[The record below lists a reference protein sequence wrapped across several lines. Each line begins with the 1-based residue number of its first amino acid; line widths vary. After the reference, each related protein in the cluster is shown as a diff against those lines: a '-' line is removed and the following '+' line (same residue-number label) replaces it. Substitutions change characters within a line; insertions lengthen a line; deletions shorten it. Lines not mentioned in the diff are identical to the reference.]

1 MDTSLYGHSSVWS
14 QLGIDP
20 WVEPLIVGI
29 GIFVGIFLLM
39 RQVMLWYWRINE
51 VVDVAKKIEGH
62 LGDIARSLSKSS
74 TIKKSSVEEVMTQ
87 LQKEQPY

>member
-1 MDTSLYGHSSVWS
+1 MDKSLYDHSSLWS
-14 QLGIDP
+14 QFGIDP
-20 WVEPLIVGI
+20 WFGSVILGI

-62 LGDIARSLSKSS
+62 LGDIARSLSNSS
-74 TIKKSSVEEVMTQ
+74 TIKKGPVEEVITR